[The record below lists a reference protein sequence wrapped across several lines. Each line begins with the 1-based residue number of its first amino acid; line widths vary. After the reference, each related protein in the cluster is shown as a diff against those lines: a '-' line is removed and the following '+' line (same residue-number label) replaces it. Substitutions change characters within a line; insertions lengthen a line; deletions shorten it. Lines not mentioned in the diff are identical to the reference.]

1 MSKVFV
7 VGLPRT
13 GTTSL
18 CIACLELG
26 FKTAHTAYTKKTFQD
41 ADVIADTPIFN
52 DYQRLA
58 GVYPNSR
65 FIYLERDI
73 NSWLPSISQLLNRM
87 AGNLLRTDG
96 GFNDTIKRCFLNTF
110 SGLSEESINDDAF
123 LRNCYTQHRHQA
135 ITFFESNQLP
145 YLLLKVADTHAMD
158 KLKCFL
164 SAQGTD
170 SNTTM
175 PYTNK
180 AGKVTAWNDIRHPL
194 KVSSTRNGKV
204 DKDTA
209 LY

>member
-26 FKTAHTAYTKKTFQD
+26 FKTAHTAYTRKTFQD
-41 ADVIADTPIFN
+41 AQVIADTPIFN

-58 GVYPNSR
+58 EAYPNSR

-73 NSWLPSISQLLNRM
+73 DTWLPSISQLLERM
-87 AGNLLRTDG
+87 AGNLMRSDG
-96 GFNDTIKRCFLNTF
+96 GFNDTIKRCFLTTF
-110 SGLSEESINDDAF
+110 SGLTENSVNNHDF
-123 LRNCYTQHRHQA
+123 LRGCYVRHQQQA
-135 ITFFESNQLP
+135 IAFFEAKQLP
-145 YLLLKVADTHAMD
+145 YLVLNVAETNALS
-158 KLKCFL
+158 KLKAFL
-164 SAQGTD
+164 NTETD
-170 SNTTM
+170 NITTM

-180 AGKVTAWNDIRHPL
+180 AGKVTAWNNIRHPL
-194 KVSSTRNGKV
+194 KISSTRNGKV
-204 DKDTA
+204 DKDTS